1 MCPLGATR
9 SCGSKSMSKIP
20 TTITLTTMI
29 TLVNIVIIIMIID
42 HCDDDYDADG
52 YTDNYDYFGE
62 YHRYEV
68 CRKLEFNIS

>member
-1 MCPLGATR
+1 
-9 SCGSKSMSKIP
+9 
-20 TTITLTTMI
+20 MI
-29 TLVNIVIIIMIID
+29 TLVIIVIIIMIID